1 MKNRK
6 GRLLEED
13 LEVGGTRRGVVEK
26 KGAFDRSI
34 AVVNKLQKATKLT
47 TRTRIHIFI
56 NIYGGRETDR
66 KSYKFS
72 FLTYSNRLE
81 TWIYL
86 SVAVRILE
94 FESKGNCSW
103 P

>member
-6 GRLLEED
+6 GHLLEED
-13 LEVGGTRRGVVEK
+13 LEVGGTRRGVEK

-56 NIYGGRETDR
+56 KIYGGREREEVLQVFIPDLF
-66 KSYKFS
+66 KSFGD
-72 FLTYSNRLE
+72 LD
-81 TWIYL
+81 I
-86 SVAVRILE
+86 
-94 FESKGNCSW
+94 FERCC
-103 P
+103 

>member
-13 LEVGGTRRGVVEK
+13 LEVGATRRGVVEK
-26 KGAFDRSI
+26 TGAFDWSI

-56 NIYGGRETDR
+56 NIYVFQIFVFMQNCISLNGVKPFPQKIR
-66 KSYKFS
+66 KV
-72 FLTYSNRLE
+72 LL
-81 TWIYL
+81 
-86 SVAVRILE
+86 
-94 FESKGNCSW
+94 
-103 P
+103 